1 MKQVSVQAGANP
13 LNSIHAI
20 TEIHNGIEIIAL
32 CNMVEHTVA
41 HAFDITTH
49 ELRAPTR
56 CRAPVAL
63 ARQVAMYLAHVA
75 YGFTLT
81 EVGRLF
87 GRDRTTAAHACRLI
101 EDKRDDTAFDVSLDC
116 LETALRAWAQAHQFR
131 SVA

>member
-1 MKQVSVQAGANP
+1 MKHVSVQAGTNP

-20 TEIHNGIEIIAL
+20 TEIHCEIETIAL
-32 CNMVEHTVA
+32 RNMIEHTVA
-41 HAFDITTH
+41 HAFEITTY

-56 CRAPVAL
+56 CRAQVAL

-81 EVGRLF
+81 DVGRLF
-87 GRDRTTAAHACRLI
+87 KRDRTTAAHACRLI

-116 LETALRAWAQAHQFR
+116 LETALRAWAQARQLS